1 MKVLFGIVSLFWKLY
16 IAIVFFTLAL
26 LLYPFFLLVLN
37 LPKYKKVSFK
47 LFILWSH
54 LFRICCFYPIRK
66 IQHGEKAV
74 GPYII
79 IANHTSYLDIFLM
92 YSILPSYPFVFL
104 GKSEILSYPIIR
116 TYFKNLNIPVD
127 RKNKSKAGQAYIA
140 ATKAFEDGYGL
151 VIFPEGTFPTEDLP
165 RMLPFKNG
173 AFKLAKQ
180 LNVPILPLTFMNNY
194 KLFSDPSVIL
204 GPARPGIS
212 TVHIHPL
219 ITVET
224 IQQMELQELS
234 DHCYEVITVPLRD
247 KNPEVY

>member
-1 MKVLFGIVSLFWKLY
+1 MKVIFGILSLVWKLY
-16 IAIVFFTLAL
+16 ISIVFFTLAII
-26 LLYPFFLLVLN
+26 LYPFFLVVLR
-37 LPKYKKVSFK
+37 LPKYKKFSFK
-47 LFILWSH
+47 LFIFWSL
-54 LFRICCFYPIRK
+54 LFRLFCLYPIRK
-66 IQHGEKAV
+66 IQHGSKPK

-92 YSILPSYPFVFL
+92 YSILPGYPFVFL

-127 RKNKSKAGQAYIA
+127 RNNKSKAGQAYLA
-140 ATKAFEDGYGL
+140 ATKAVQDGYGL

-165 RMLPFKNG
+165 RMLPFKHG

-204 GPARPGIS
+204 SPARPGLSI
-212 TVHIHPL
+212 VHVHPL
-219 ITVET
+219 VTVET
-224 IQQMELQELS
+224 IQSMETSELS
-234 DHCYEVITVPLRD
+234 DYCYEVITAPLRA